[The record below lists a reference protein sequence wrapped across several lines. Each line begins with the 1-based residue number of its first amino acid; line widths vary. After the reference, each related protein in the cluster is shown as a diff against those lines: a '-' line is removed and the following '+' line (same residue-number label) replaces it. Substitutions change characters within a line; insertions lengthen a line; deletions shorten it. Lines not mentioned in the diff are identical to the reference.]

1 LVLVALEDQITLHR
15 AKTVRHQQCQ
25 GLLPILPKEVVEV
38 PLFSALLVALE
49 PAVAAALRPSQV
61 AVLAAQEAM
70 EATVLA
76 VLIPVFKEAAAV
88 VEQAVM
94 EATQPTELEVM
105 VDQELFPV
113 LRVQPS
119 LTEVAEAVEH
129 ELVLLA
135 LELMGV
141 ATAAIMPVGASQESL
156 TGGVEQAVTG
166 QKMHLILP
174 EAPALSS

>member
-1 LVLVALEDQITLHR
+1 MAR
-15 AKTVRHQQCQ
+15 YQQCQ
-25 GLLPILPKEVVEV
+25 GLLPLLPKEVVEV

-49 PAVAAALRPSQV
+49 PVVAAALSPLKL

-76 VLIPVFKEAAAV
+76 TPTRVFKEAAV
-88 VEQAVM
+88 VAAQAVM

-119 LTEVAEAVEH
+119 LTEAAEVAEH
-129 ELVLLA
+129 DLVLLA

-174 EAPALSS
+174 AAPASSS